1 MINRILTQDHKD
13 AFLGAVS
20 VGAGFCAV
28 VAAVVPWVVGVVK
41 LGALVAGWV
50 N

>member
-1 MINRILTQDHKD
+1 MIGRWVTQDQKD

-28 VAAVVPWVVGVVK
+28 AAAVVPWLVGVVK
-41 LGALVAGWV
+41 LGGIVAGWI
-50 N
+50 